1 MSLGLN
7 AIIDPALSL
16 KELVMSKSNNSKKAE
31 EKVKRFSIDLPL
43 SLHRRLK
50 MASVRE
56 DKTMGDIIKEL
67 LDKNLK
73 E

>member
-1 MSLGLN
+1 MPK
-7 AIIDPALSL
+7 D
-16 KELVMSKSNNSKKAE
+16 NNSKKAE

-56 DKTMGDIIKEL
+56 DKTMGDIIKAL

>member
-1 MSLGLN
+1 ME
-7 AIIDPALSL
+7 PALL
-16 KELVMSKSNNSKKAE
+16 PKELAMSKNNNPKKGE
-31 EKVKRFSIDLPL
+31 EQVKRFSIDLPL
-43 SLHRRLK
+43 SLHKRLK

>member
-1 MSLGLN
+1 MPKN
-7 AIIDPALSL
+7 INP
-16 KELVMSKSNNSKKAE
+16 KKSE
-31 EKVKRFSIDLPL
+31 EQVKRFSIDLPL
-43 SLHRRLK
+43 SLHKRLK

-67 LDKNLK
+67 LEKNLK